1 MEGDRVEYGVAAH
14 QHIVKELKHLQE
26 EFHPLSP
33 VAAELHQRPHRP
45 KECAGVSE
53 EAGVIEE
60 ILSLTCP
67 AEEMA
72 VIGELCNL
80 TSQ

>member
-26 EFHPLSP
+26 EFHPLPP

-45 KECAGVSE
+45 KECAVVPE
-53 EAGVIEE
+53 EAV
-60 ILSLTCP
+60 
-67 AEEMA
+67 
-72 VIGELCNL
+72 VIGILLNANPDAKH
-80 TSQ
+80 